1 MSKETVTIEKD
12 LYERLTFQLE
22 NVVTDALTPAME
34 EMVKVG
40 ELDSARVYGAA
51 ALQLIGLVQEL
62 REAKDKQEEEDRD
75 GLPF

>member
-22 NVVTDALTPAME
+22 NVVTDALAPAME

-40 ELDSARVYGAA
+40 ELESARLYGAA
-51 ALQLIGLVQEL
+51 AIQLIDLVKEL
-62 REAKDKQEEEDRD
+62 RQAKEKQDEEERD